1 MTRCASRLGAVL
13 QAVSVCATLAIG
25 GCAPPALDGPARP
38 AAQPQAKAGATG
50 ADADSLA
57 TTSTGTGNDATRLQ
71 IREIKVIDDNGQQ
84 GVFTKLSRPPLNVT
98 QFTLG
103 NPNRLLIEFEG
114 GTGPQPTAKQYRVD
128 NPVIDSIRVGTHASK
143 TRLTIALKGQKL
155 PTYTV
160 NDLNDTLIVFFG
172 EPSGN
177 EMPVREQVV
186 FTQRPQPDAEAAPTS
201 VAKTTKET
209 LASLT
214 SKFEAGFDSDRSIA
228 EGAGARR
235 DYYGQPVSL
244 DLKDADVHNVLRLL
258 AEVSKLNIVATDD
271 VAGKVTLRLF
281 DVPWDQAL
289 DIVLQ
294 VMNLESVQEGN
305 VIRISTVRRLREE
318 REELRRAQEAAR
330 EVEPLEV
337 AYIRVNYAKARKL
350 SELIGGQRA
359 TRGGGTAQVG
369 AGQQDTGVLTQR
381 GSVLVDEFTNTL
393 VVRDIA
399 RGVSNAR
406 ELVRRL
412 DVQTPQILIESRI
425 VEANSNLARE
435 LGIQWGYRASVGP
448 QTGTS
453 TGSNF
458 PGTVGF
464 GGSGLGTGAS
474 GLPFIA
480 DFPAM
485 GNLAAG
491 NGSAL
496 DLMLGSL
503 DGVSSL
509 DVRISALEEKGHA
522 KIISRPRVVT
532 LNNVAATI
540 KSLTILRVRLPS
552 TGTVI
557 STGAGG
563 SAGTSQ
569 SATEKIETG
578 IVLTVTPQVSSD
590 GFVLLDMFAKSSQA
604 DFTRTVDNIPTE
616 ITREA
621 SSHVLIRDGE
631 TVVLGGIYRDQQD
644 YQNRGIP
651 FFKDIPGL
659 GWLFQSN
666 SRNNRREDLLVF
678 LTPRIVGGT
687 RMAGGQPSAA
697 ELWERREDGT
707 VTYEGEPG

>member
-1 MTRCASRLGAVL
+1 
-13 QAVSVCATLAIG
+13 
-25 GCAPPALDGPARP
+25 
-38 AAQPQAKAGATG
+38 
-50 ADADSLA
+50 
-57 TTSTGTGNDATRLQ
+57 
-71 IREIKVIDDNGQQ
+71 
-84 GVFTKLSRPPLNVT
+84 
-98 QFTLG
+98 
-103 NPNRLLIEFEG
+103 
-114 GTGPQPTAKQYRVD
+114 
-128 NPVIDSIRVGTHASK
+128 
-143 TRLTIALKGQKL
+143 
-155 PTYTV
+155 
-160 NDLNDTLIVFFG
+160 
-172 EPSGN
+172 
-177 EMPVREQVV
+177 
-186 FTQRPQPDAEAAPTS
+186 
-201 VAKTTKET
+201 
-209 LASLT
+209 
-214 SKFEAGFDSDRSIA
+214 
-228 EGAGARR
+228 
-235 DYYGQPVSL
+235 
-244 DLKDADVHNVLRLL
+244 
-258 AEVSKLNIVATDD
+258 
-271 VAGKVTLRLF
+271 
-281 DVPWDQAL
+281 
-289 DIVLQ
+289 
-294 VMNLESVQEGN
+294 MNLESVQEGN

-330 EVEPLEV
+330 EVEPLQV
-337 AYIRVNYAKARKL
+337 VYLKINYAKARKL
-350 SELIGGQRA
+350 GDMIGGR
-359 TRGGGTAQVG
+359 RGGGGSGGAQAG
-369 AGQQDTGVLTQR
+369 ASGGDTGVLTQR

-393 VVRDIA
+393 VVRDIE

-435 LGIQWGYRASVGP
+435 LGVQWGYRASVGP

-464 GGSGLGTGAS
+464 GGSGLGTGAG

-480 DFPAM
+480 DFPAA

-503 DGVSSL
+503 DGVHSL
-509 DVRISALEEKGHA
+509 DVRISALEEKGQA

-532 LNNVAATI
+532 LNNVSATI

-563 SAGTSQ
+563 NAGTAQ

-590 GFVLLDMFAKSSQA
+590 GFVMLDMFAKSSQA

-644 YQNRGIP
+644 YQTRGIP
-651 FFKDIPGL
+651 FLKDIPGL
-659 GWLFQSN
+659 GWLFRAN

-678 LTPRIVGGT
+678 MTPRIVGGN

-697 ELWERREDGT
+697 ELWERRDDAIA
-707 VTYEGEPG
+707 TYEGEPG